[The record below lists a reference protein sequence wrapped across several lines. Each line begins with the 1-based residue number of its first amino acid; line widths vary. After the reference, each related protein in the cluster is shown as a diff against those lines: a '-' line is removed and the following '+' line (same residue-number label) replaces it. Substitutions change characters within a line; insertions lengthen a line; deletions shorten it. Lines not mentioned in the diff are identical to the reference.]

1 MNHLAH
7 LLLSGDQKDWM
18 VGNFITDFLKPSE
31 QRSLPPSVREG
42 VRLHLF
48 IDRTVDE
55 DPDYRESI
63 RMIRATQGKY
73 APVVADIY
81 YDYLL
86 HRHWDAYSD
95 ISFPVFRQAVYHTLI
110 RHLPGIVSENLA
122 GRVRHMIA
130 SDFLESYTSLEHMP
144 GTFSMLRRRVRFE
157 NALDRAAGDFER
169 LLPQLIR
176 HFNLVFPRIQAAS
189 AQYRLSLQ
197 S

>member
-42 VRLHLF
+42 IRLHLF

-86 HRHWDAYSD
+86 HLHWDRYSD
-95 ISFPVFRQAVYHTLI
+95 HSFPVFRQDAYRTLI
-110 RHLPGIVSENLA
+110 RHLPENVNENLA
-122 GRVRHMIA
+122 GRVRQMIER
-130 SDFLESYTSLEHMP
+130 DFLESYSSPEHMP
-144 GTFSMLRRRVRFE
+144 GTFSMLKRRVHFE

-189 AQYRLSLQ
+189 EQYRLSLQ

>member
-1 MNHLAH
+1 
-7 LLLSGDQKDWM
+7 
-18 VGNFITDFLKPSE
+18 LKPSE

-42 VRLHLF
+42 IRLHLF

-86 HRHWDAYSD
+86 HLHWDRYSD
-95 ISFPVFRQAVYHTLI
+95 HSFPVFRQDAYRTLI
-110 RHLPGIVSENLA
+110 RHLPENVNENLA
-122 GRVRHMIA
+122 GRVRQMIER
-130 SDFLESYTSLEHMP
+130 DFLESYSSPEHMP
-144 GTFSMLRRRVRFE
+144 GTFSMLKRRVHFE

-189 AQYRLSLQ
+189 EQYRLSLQ